1 MARAPNAY
9 IVCQNQAMREQ
20 TRICGFTPEDYD
32 EVVVLWRES
41 GLTIRP
47 SDTLQELKKVL
58 AQAGNVFLV
67 AEGNRRDKPPIL
79 SRRQGPRIT
88 AQGSAF
94 SLRRG

>member
-20 TRICGFTPEDYD
+20 ARIRGFTPEDYD

-41 GLTIRP
+41 GLSIKP

-58 AQAGNVFLV
+58 AQAGNLFLI
-67 AEGNRRDKPPIL
+67 AEGNRRDKPPHVVEA
-79 SRRQGPRIT
+79 SG
-88 AQGSAF
+88 AADHGA
-94 SLRRG
+94 G